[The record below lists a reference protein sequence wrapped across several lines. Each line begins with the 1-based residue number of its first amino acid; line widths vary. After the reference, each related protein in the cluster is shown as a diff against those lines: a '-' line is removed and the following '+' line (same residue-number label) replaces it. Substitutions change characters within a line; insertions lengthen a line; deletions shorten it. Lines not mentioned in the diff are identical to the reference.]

1 MDARYGHSNF
11 WCLYIYLNQ
20 NSLTAKFITCLTFL
34 SPVVCIV
41 VNFQSK
47 KKSFGAICIS
57 WTWCYEGNKY
67 KNFLK
72 TMHIY
77 KQNWSASSVIKYD
90 CSSMIYIIYI
100 AENIFEVRK
109 LLKLILSVSY
119 TIYLSNSNE
128 IIQWVLVVVTVHV
141 WTSKTIFGKWRRL
154 QSTHR
159 VIIWQ
164 TPDSVILCVHV
175 LVYFFTTVSV
185 IYALNISLLS
195 K

>member
-1 MDARYGHSNF
+1 MTTTVPKDVKNVANIKYNFEIRNFPICVFYLHHLDSYQSCYAIHLLYPLYVKPRIISNYLNLWFGHDEMDARYGHSNF

-57 WTWCYEGNKY
+57 WTWCYEDNKY

-77 KQNWSASSVIKYD
+77 KQNWIASSVIKYD
-90 CSSMIYIIYI
+90 CSSMI
-100 AENIFEVRK
+100 
-109 LLKLILSVSY
+109 
-119 TIYLSNSNE
+119 
-128 IIQWVLVVVTVHV
+128 
-141 WTSKTIFGKWRRL
+141 
-154 QSTHR
+154 
-159 VIIWQ
+159 
-164 TPDSVILCVHV
+164 
-175 LVYFFTTVSV
+175 
-185 IYALNISLLS
+185 
-195 K
+195 

>member
-1 MDARYGHSNF
+1 MNLWFGHDEMDARYGHSNF

-57 WTWCYEGNKY
+57 WTWCFEDNKY

-90 CSSMIYIIYI
+90 CSSMIYII
-100 AENIFEVRK
+100 FP
-109 LLKLILSVSY
+109 VSY

>member
-1 MDARYGHSNF
+1 MWQTLSTILKLEICLFAYFIYTIWIHINRVIHRLYHYYVKPRIISNYLNLWFGHDEMDARYGHSNF

-57 WTWCYEGNKY
+57 WTWCYEDNKY

-77 KQNWSASSVIKYD
+77 KQNWIASSVIKYD
-90 CSSMIYIIYI
+90 CSSMIYI

-109 LLKLILSVSY
+109 LLKLIFFRILYNLSF
-119 TIYLSNSNE
+119 
-128 IIQWVLVVVTVHV
+128 Q
-141 WTSKTIFGKWRRL
+141 
-154 QSTHR
+154 
-159 VIIWQ
+159 
-164 TPDSVILCVHV
+164 
-175 LVYFFTTVSV
+175 
-185 IYALNISLLS
+185 
-195 K
+195 